1 MNYREGPNK
10 LSTIYRGFSVAWGR
24 KSAVFCFKMETKG
37 TLVVLFASILSVP
50 IAYFVNLIPGISEK
64 PIAIFIIGLSCLLV
78 AFLIPA
84 LAKVYKLVKND
95 DPLYYGMLL
104 PC

>member
-1 MNYREGPNK
+1 
-10 LSTIYRGFSVAWGR
+10 
-24 KSAVFCFKMETKG
+24 METKG

-64 PIAIFIIGLSCLLV
+64 PVAIFIIGLSCLLV

-84 LAKVYKLVKND
+84 FAKVYKLVKND